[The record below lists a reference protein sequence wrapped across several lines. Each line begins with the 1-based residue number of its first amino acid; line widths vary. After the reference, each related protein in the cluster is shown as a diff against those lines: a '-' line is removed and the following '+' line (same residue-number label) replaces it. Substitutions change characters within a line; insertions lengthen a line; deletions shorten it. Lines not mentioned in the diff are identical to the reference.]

1 MTKKELL
8 NRYQEVLNEK
18 KEAFEADKVEKSK
31 KISKKE
37 AEFYGEVFLDLI
49 MDTVAIEDLK
59 LVGFGNF
66 ERKFKEGKTGTINV
80 GPKKGEEYNSVDH
93 FAIGFKAGKVFKDKV
108 NGIVSESGDEV
119 SGE

>member
-8 NRYQEVLNEK
+8 NRYQEVLNIK

-37 AEFYGEVFLDLI
+37 AEFYGECFLDLI
-49 MDTVAIEDLK
+49 MDTVANEDLK
-59 LVGFGNF
+59 IVGFGNF
-66 ERKFKEGKTGTINV
+66 EKKFKEGKTGTINV

-93 FAIGFKAGKVFKDKV
+93 FVISFKAGKGFKNKV